1 MIPISKTKAQ
11 RLPITTV
18 RITKIRNSV
27 IKLTCFLTNL
37 ISLISSFK
45 SIQKKSRWKKRWIRW
60 QIYISN
66 CSQIIIKKFRM
77 KLKTKYLEFLL
88 LFNLLKTQ
96 KILILKN
103 KLYSRSLRLVRKK
116 KNYKKKQKKWILT
129 SIL

>member
-1 MIPISKTKAQ
+1 VIPISKTKAQ
-11 RLPITTV
+11 QLPITTV

-27 IKLTCFLTNL
+27 IKLTCFLIKL

-45 SIQKKSRWKKRWIRW
+45 SIQKKSRWKKRWIWW
-60 QIYISN
+60 QTYISN
-66 CSQIIIKKFRM
+66 YSQIIIKKFRM

>member
-18 RITKIRNSV
+18 TITKIRNSV

-45 SIQKKSRWKKRWIRW
+45 SIQKKSRWKKRWTKW

>member
-1 MIPISKTKAQ
+1 MIQISKTKAQ

-45 SIQKKSRWKKRWIRW
+45 SIQKKSRWKKRWTKW